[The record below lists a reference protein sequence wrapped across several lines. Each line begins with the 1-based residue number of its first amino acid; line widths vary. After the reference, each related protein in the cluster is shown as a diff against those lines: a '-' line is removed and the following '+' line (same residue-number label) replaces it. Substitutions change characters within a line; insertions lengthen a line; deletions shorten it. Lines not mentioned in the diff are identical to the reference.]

1 MFSRKCLLIGLA
13 LLSLA
18 IPAHGQETSEC
29 THYVDPAG
37 SDENAGTQDQPWL
50 TLHYAAEMAGA
61 GDTVCL
67 SAGAY
72 AEPDGVR
79 FANSGTAEQP
89 ITFRGLGEN
98 VVIQGYL
105 DILPDAS
112 HLRLDQLTVQDF
124 PIWGITL
131 YGGNSDISLTHLTI
145 TGGEAGIRMT
155 YGDSGTPPIDG
166 AVDGVTITDSYIG
179 NTIYSAIDCT
189 PGPCDNL
196 TIQRVEVFCAGLFCD
211 DAAEPF
217 YGSDSIAVERGQ
229 NILVEDCYVHDS
241 AGDGIDLNS
250 RDVGTEV
257 QNIVVRR
264 NRVEN
269 TATNGIKLWV
279 TGEVSNNLVW
289 NTGQDSLVLGDQ
301 GGDFTVINNT
311 FASRSGYGY
320 LAVFGGH
327 EVSAPAQVRLYNNS
341 FYNDN
346 PEMGGTL
353 VYFSPGTTLTA
364 DHNLYYNPYRP
375 DAVICAAFLGM
386 DVCFSH
392 DQINNREWF
401 AQSGQDEHSLGVDP
415 LFVDPAN
422 GDFHLAEGS
431 PLIDAGL
438 AVEGLPADDLENN
451 PRPLGSAPDIGVYE
465 GQ

>member
-1 MFSRKCLLIGLA
+1 MFSRKCLSIGLV

-18 IPAHGQETSEC
+18 IPAHGQETSDC
-29 THYVDPAG
+29 TRYVDPTG
-37 SDENAGTQDQPWL
+37 SDENPGTQDQPWL
-50 TLHYAAEMAGA
+50 TFHHAAEMAIA

-67 SAGAY
+67 SAGIY
-72 AEPDGVR
+72 AEADGVR

-89 ITFRGLGEN
+89 VIFKGLDTGAILHGSLELLP
-98 VVIQGYL
+98 GTSYL
-105 DILPDAS
+105 RFDNLI
-112 HLRLDQLTVQDF
+112 VQDYS
-124 PIWGITL
+124 IWGVTL
-131 YGGNSDISLTHLTI
+131 EGGNRDIAFSHMTI

-155 YGDSGTPPIDG
+155 YGDSGSDPLRG
-166 AVDGVTITDSYIG
+166 AVDGVILTDSRIG
-179 NTIYSAIDCT
+179 NTLYSAIDCT

-196 TIQRVEVFCAGLFCD
+196 TIQRVEVFCAGLYCD
-211 DAAEPF
+211 NAAEPF
-217 YGSDSIAVERGQ
+217 YGADAIAIERGQ
-229 NILVEDCYVHDS
+229 NILIEDCYIHDG

-279 TGEVSNNLVW
+279 TGEVSNNLIW
-289 NTGQDSLVLGDQ
+289 KTGQDSLILGDQ

-311 FASRSGYGY
+311 IASRSGYGY
-320 LAVFGGH
+320 LAVMGGY
-327 EVSAPAQVRLYNNS
+327 EVGAAAQVTLYNNI

-364 DHNLYYNPYRP
+364 DHNLYYNPYRS
-375 DAVICAAFLGM
+375 DGVICAAFLGA

-392 DQINNREWF
+392 DQINGGEWF
-401 AQSGQDEHSLGVDP
+401 SQSGQDEHSLAVDP

-422 GDFHLAEGS
+422 GDFHLAAGS

-438 AVEGLPADDLENN
+438 AAEGLPPEDLENN
-451 PRPLGSAPDIGVYE
+451 PRPAGSAPEVGAYE
-465 GQ
+465 RQ